1 MRKSVSGFPS
11 ASHSNLEPPPAAP
24 MPLWRAFVP
33 RWAHLPLSGEGA
45 ARFGGRW
52 NPVGVPTIYAAREL
66 STAWAEYNQGFVQ
79 HPALIVRLELYDARL
94 ADLTD
99 ANVLAALDLSD
110 SIHRCEWRDDLDKG
124 VTPLTH
130 KLQADLSARE
140 FHGVIYPS
148 FMSPGGTCVA
158 LWRWNGAGAPRLEII
173 DPEGRLP
180 KSPASWL

>member
-1 MRKSVSGFPS
+1 MQP
-11 ASHSNLEPPPAAP
+11 AEP
-24 MPLWRAFVP
+24 MELWRAFVP
-33 RWAHLPLSGEGA
+33 RWAHMPLSGEGA

-52 NPVGVPTIYAAREL
+52 NPVGTPTIYAAREL

-79 HPALIVRLELYDARL
+79 HPALIVKLNLSDAKL

-99 ANVLAALDLSD
+99 AGVLAGLGLEGA
-110 SIHRCEWRDDLDKG
+110 IHRSEWRDELDRDM
-124 VTPLTH
+124 VPQTH
-130 KLQADLSARE
+130 KAQVELASRG

-158 LWRWNGAGAPRLEII
+158 LWRWNGRDGPRLEVI

-180 KSPASWL
+180 KSPASWI